1 MYEDH
6 TQNLLDTCKIVLNLI
21 RDMDVIREHKY
32 KLAASVRVLAHSI
45 ENAEKNHRFGGTP
58 LAYLGL
64 EPRSFHALMR
74 EGFKTIEDIEA
85 KTSFDLL
92 KMENIGR
99 KSLMD
104 IEDKLA
110 QRGKTLAD
118 RVNSQTKADPNGNS

>member
-1 MYEDH
+1 
-6 TQNLLDTCKIVLNLI
+6 
-21 RDMDVIREHKY
+21 MDVIREHKY

-58 LAYLGL
+58 LAHLGL

-74 EGFKTIEDIEA
+74 EGFKTIEDLEA

-118 RVNSQTKADPNGNS
+118 RVNSQTKADTNGNS

>member
-1 MYEDH
+1 MEDH

-21 RDMDVIREHKY
+21 RGIDMPYTEEKY
-32 KLAASVRVLAHSI
+32 KLAASVRILAHSI

-58 LAYLGL
+58 LVYLGL

-74 EGFKTIEDIEA
+74 EGFKTIEDVEA

-104 IEDKLA
+104 IENKLA
-110 QRGKTLAD
+110 LRGKKLAD
-118 RVNSQTKADPNGNS
+118 RVEAE